1 MTHIRSTSLFVGAD
15 ALLITVLSLAA
26 CGNGNDEGSG
36 SAARPKQPDGE
47 TATIGVANRGLGEIL
62 VDSQGRT
69 LYLFKKDSGLRSSCF
84 RECARDW
91 PPLRTGGKPTVGSGV
106 KASLVA
112 TTARA
117 DGQPEVTYNG
127 HPVNLFEGDD
137 KAGDTNGQGLIAFGG
152 EWLALSPTGDE
163 VSKQSSSSGGNGA
176 Y

>member
-1 MTHIRSTSLFVGAD
+1 MTPIRSISLLVGAA
-15 ALLITVLSLAA
+15 ALLITVLSLTA
-26 CGNGNDEGSG
+26 CGNGDDESPL
-36 SAARPKQPDGE
+36 AARPKQPDGE
-47 TATIGVANRGLGEIL
+47 TATIGVANSGLGEIL

-69 LYLFKKDSGLRSSCF
+69 LYLFKKDSGAMSACF

-106 KASLVA
+106 KAALVA

-127 HPVNLFEGDD
+127 HPVYLFEGDD
-137 KAGDTNGQGLIAFGG
+137 KAGDTNGQGLTAFGG
-152 EWLALSPTGDE
+152 EWLALSPTGNE